1 MQTFIKKGIDINMF
15 FSFSALE
22 LIITIT
28 VLSYFLTIFS
38 LPSILQI
45 GKKYNIID
53 KPSSRKQPKK
63 VLIRIG
69 GLSMLLAFT
78 FSIFII
84 NFVSNNL
91 LFSNEMIEIL
101 IISAF
106 LFFLIGFADDIFSL
120 SPIIRLIV
128 QIIISLWAWKMGLR
142 IESIDISWLDVSE
155 IKLTNVTSSLITTL
169 WLVGIT
175 NAVNWLDGLDGLAA
189 GITGFAGI
197 GLTTI
202 SFQNGQIIEPIIAGS
217 ISGCSFGFLKYNFF
231 PAKLLM
237 GDGGSYFLG
246 FLLASVS
253 LLSTNSENN
262 SIGILVPILLL
273 LIPITDMVAV
283 IFSRI
288 KRGESPFLADRKH
301 IHHRFLNQGF
311 SELAAVINIYG
322 ISQWITVLTITLA
335 SKNSGIYIMFFM
347 FSSLLLFLSTVL
359 SKYIK

>member
-1 MQTFIKKGIDINMF
+1 MP

-22 LIITIT
+22 LIVLII

-38 LPSILQI
+38 LPSILRI
-45 GKKYNIID
+45 GNKYNIID

-63 VLIRIG
+63 FLVRIG
-69 GLSMLLAFT
+69 GLSMLFAFT
-78 FSIFII
+78 FSVYLI
-84 NFVSNNL
+84 NLVTNNL
-91 LFSNEMIEIL
+91 LFSNQILEIVIL
-101 IISAF
+101 SAF
-106 LFFLIGFADDIFSL
+106 LFFLIGFADDIYSL
-120 SPIIRLIV
+120 SPIIRLTV

-142 IESIDISWLDVSE
+142 IESLDISWIDMGE
-155 IKLTNVTSSLITTL
+155 IKLTPFTSSLITTL

-197 GLTTI
+197 GLTII
-202 SFQNGQIIEPIIAGS
+202 SFQNGQVIEPILAGS

-246 FLLASVS
+246 FLLAAVS
-253 LLSTNSENN
+253 LLSINSENN

-273 LIPITDMVAV
+273 LIPITDMVSV
-283 IFSRI
+283 LFSRI
-288 KRGESPFLADRKH
+288 KRGKSPFLPDRKH
-301 IHHRFLNQGF
+301 IHHRFLNKGF
-311 SELAAVINIYG
+311 TELAAVINIYG

-335 SKNSGIYIMFFM
+335 SKNSGIYLIFFM